1 MIDPSER
8 NTCFSHCFVVKLQ
21 KYKKILTYP
30 YRLQIFFKTHKR
42 CGIAIFL
49 YLCTMSEKVE
59 TSVNT
64 SLPGLFGQ
72 NHNNSSRNYSQE
84 YYWGKNQ
91 FNSSFPAS
99 LIAYMS
105 YRGIEPVY
113 LCTDVDNNVIHRY
126 ISGSSLYGID
136 PLSENAFYNF
146 EASFPAYDKF
156 YTGEREKIDLVML
169 DTSVSDAPLIGL
181 EIKLTALPDNTT
193 KNFSEDKYSCE
204 IVVRPPTINFIAC
217 SICNSFRSAE
227 EKEGLRAMLNTV
239 PRINHW
245 EEPEEVL
252 PHYGKILESVLNIS
266 SYLCDLA
273 VIQMCNRKDSISS
286 KRITRPMRTIIWIY
300 LMLLEYSGV
309 YGQFDYR
316 RIVRLHSYNI
326 ANDKAYALSG
336 TQTYNFLKSK
346 ELEHPRISKYEIKNI
361 ILGGGQNLL
370 SPERRFDAV
379 IVNSPY
385 LFE

>member
-1 MIDPSER
+1 MKQIEPS
-8 NTCFSHCFVVKLQ
+8 
-21 KYKKILTYP
+21 
-30 YRLQIFFKTHKR
+30 
-42 CGIAIFL
+42 
-49 YLCTMSEKVE
+49 
-59 TSVNT
+59 
-64 SLPGLFGQ
+64 LFGQ
-72 NHNNSSRNYSQE
+72 NHNNSSRDYTQE

-99 LIAYMS
+99 LVAYMS
-105 YRGIEPVY
+105 YKGIKPVY
-113 LCTDVDNNVIHRY
+113 LCTDTENRVIHRY
-126 ISGSSLYGID
+126 ISGDELFRIN

-169 DTSVSDAPLIGL
+169 DTATESDTPLIGL
-181 EIKLTALPDNTT
+181 EIKLTALPDSTT
-193 KNFSEDKYSCE
+193 KNLSEDKYSCE

-217 SICNSFRSAE
+217 SICNSFKTSE
-227 EKEGLRAMLNTV
+227 EKDRLRAMLNTV

-252 PHYGKILESVLNIS
+252 PHYDKILEAVLKICSYLNKKQTPLIVQPIWKTKGGKSVLSDDCLDIFVWSN
-266 SYLCDLA
+266 LA
-273 VIQMCNRKDSISS
+273 IIQMCNRKDSVS
-286 KRITRPMRTIIWIY
+286 KSKITRPMRTIIWIY

-336 TQTYNFLKSK
+336 TQTYEFLKSK
-346 ELEHPRISKYEIKNI
+346 ELNHPRISKYDIKNI

-379 IVNSPY
+379 IVNSPD

>member
-1 MIDPSER
+1 M
-8 NTCFSHCFVVKLQ
+8 TKL
-21 KYKKILTYP
+21 
-30 YRLQIFFKTHKR
+30 
-42 CGIAIFL
+42 
-49 YLCTMSEKVE
+49 E
-59 TSVNT
+59 
-64 SLPGLFGQ
+64 PGLFAQ

-99 LIAYMS
+99 LVAYMS
-105 YRGIEPVY
+105 YKGVKPVY
-113 LCTDVDNNVIHRY
+113 LCTDKENHVIHKY
-126 ISGSSLYGID
+126 ISGTDLFKIN
-136 PLSENAFYNF
+136 PLAENAFYNF

-169 DTSVSDAPLIGL
+169 DTATENDIPLIGL
-181 EIKLTALPDNTT
+181 EIKLTALPDSTT
-193 KNFSEDKYSCE
+193 KNLPEDKYSCE

-217 SICNSFRSAE
+217 SICNSFKTIE
-227 EKEGLRAMLNTV
+227 EKEKLRAMLNTV

-252 PHYGKILESVLNIS
+252 PHYDKILQAVLTISTYLNKKQTPLIVQPIWKTKGGKSVLADDCLDVFVWSN
-266 SYLCDLA
+266 LA
-273 VIQMCNRKDSISS
+273 VIQMCNRSDSSS
-286 KRITRPMRTIIWIY
+286 NRRITRPMRTIIWIY
-300 LMLLEYSGV
+300 LMLLEYTGV

-336 TQTYNFLKSK
+336 TQTYEFLQCA
-346 ELEHPRISKYEIKNI
+346 ELIHPRISKYDIKNI

-379 IVNSPY
+379 LVNSPD

>member
-1 MIDPSER
+1 M
-8 NTCFSHCFVVKLQ
+8 
-21 KYKKILTYP
+21 
-30 YRLQIFFKTHKR
+30 
-42 CGIAIFL
+42 
-49 YLCTMSEKVE
+49 EKE
-59 TSVNT
+59 N
-64 SLPGLFGQ
+64 PGLFGQ
-72 NHNNSSRNYSQE
+72 NHHNSSRDYSQE

-105 YRGIEPVY
+105 YRNIKPVY
-113 LCTDVDNNVIHRY
+113 LCIDKDNKVVHKF
-126 ISGSSLYGID
+126 ISGTSLFKID
-136 PLSENAFYNF
+136 PLSPDAFYNF
-146 EASFPAYDKF
+146 EASFPSYDKF

-169 DTSVSDAPLIGL
+169 NTSSSNAAPLIGL
-181 EIKLTALPDNTT
+181 EIKLTALPDSTT
-193 KNFSEDKYSCE
+193 KNMPENKYGCE

-217 SICNSFRSAE
+217 SICNSFKTSE
-227 EKEGLRAMLNTV
+227 EKEHLRNILNIV

-245 EEPEEVL
+245 EEPEEVI
-252 PHYGKILESVLNIS
+252 PHYEKILQAILNVCTYLREEQTPLIVQPVWKTKGGKSVLADDCLDVFVWSN
-266 SYLCDLA
+266 LA
-273 VIQMCNRKDSISS
+273 IIQMCNRHDSAS
-286 KRITRPMRTIIWIY
+286 KRRITRPMRTIIWIY
-300 LMLLEYSGV
+300 LMLFEYTGV

-336 TQTYNFLKSK
+336 TQTYEFMKSK

-385 LFE
+385 LFEE

>member
-1 MIDPSER
+1 MTQAEP
-8 NTCFSHCFVVKLQ
+8 
-21 KYKKILTYP
+21 
-30 YRLQIFFKTHKR
+30 
-42 CGIAIFL
+42 A
-49 YLCTMSEKVE
+49 
-59 TSVNT
+59 
-64 SLPGLFGQ
+64 LFGQ
-72 NHNNSSRNYSQE
+72 NQNNSSRDYTQE

-99 LIAYMS
+99 LVAYMS
-105 YRGIEPVY
+105 YKDISPIY
-113 LCTDVDNNVIHRY
+113 LCTDSNNNVVHRK
-126 ISGSSLYGID
+126 ISGSKLYRID
-136 PLSENAFYNF
+136 PLSSSAFYNF

-169 DTSVSDAPLIGL
+169 DTATELATPLIGL
-181 EIKLTALPDNTT
+181 EIKLTALPDSTT

-217 SICNSFRSAE
+217 SICNSFKTIK
-227 EKEGLRAMLNTV
+227 EKEALRKMLNIV

-245 EEPEEVL
+245 EEPDEVL
-252 PHYGKILESVLNIS
+252 PHYGKILESILNIS
-266 SYLCDLA
+266 SYLKDKQTPLIVQPIWKTKGGKSILADDCLDVFVWSNLA
-273 VIQMCNRKDSISS
+273 VIQMCNRQDSAST
-286 KRITRPMRTIIWIY
+286 KRITRPMRSIIWIY
-300 LMLLEYSGV
+300 LMLLEYSGI
-309 YGQFDYR
+309 YSQFDYR

-336 TQTYNFLKSK
+336 TQTYEFLKCD
-346 ELEHPRISKYEIKNI
+346 ELTHPRISKYEIKNI

-379 IVNSPY
+379 IVNSPD